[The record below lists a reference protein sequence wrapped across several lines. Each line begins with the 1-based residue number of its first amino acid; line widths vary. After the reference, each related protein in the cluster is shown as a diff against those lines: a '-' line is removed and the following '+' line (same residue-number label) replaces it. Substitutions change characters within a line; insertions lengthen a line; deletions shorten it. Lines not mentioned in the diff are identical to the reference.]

1 MNPRWRISRIL
12 GCVLSVISWL
22 ISASVAIGVEPK
34 SEVVVLFSSDTGL
47 PATEAIRRGFRA
59 VLHPNDDNGPDLYE
73 EYLDAARF
81 PGPAHLKAMASLL
94 EAKYSG
100 RPVDVVVALGPTALE
115 FARQRKEKLFPGAKL
130 VFAGIREERAGKLIL
145 PPDSFGIVSK
155 LDPVETL
162 KLALD
167 LQPKARQGFIITG
180 SASFDKSWEAIA
192 RTKLA
197 SFEPRL
203 SLTFLAGLPLESV
216 LERVSALP
224 PDSIVIHLSMF
235 EDGTGRTF
243 VPREVAGKIASA
255 ANAPVYSVYDTYIGQ
270 GIVGGYMDTFDAVG
284 LAVGSLVQK
293 ILAGEQPTGGAIRE
307 AETHKFVVDWR
318 QMARWTLNAANL
330 PQGTEIRFREPSVW
344 DQYKSYILAFT
355 AVLLLQ
361 SALLILGEIRSRK
374 LAGQLAGES
383 KERMEMA
390 VTSADIGL
398 WNWNAKSDTVWTSE
412 RCKELLMLDGRASL
426 TRDEFIDRLRA
437 PDRPLALKRMAD
449 ALASGVP
456 CIAEYPIDLPDGSER
471 WILSRALAKGGYKD
485 KGPRD
490 HILGVVMD
498 ITERKRNED
507 AIRESEERYRVLAET
522 ASDAIITIDR
532 KSVIL
537 FANPAA
543 EKIFGHAVSEMLG
556 NDLTMLM
563 PDYLR
568 RVHQVSV
575 DRYLG
580 NGERHISW
588 EGVELPGLHK
598 DGSLIPLE
606 LSFAE
611 YISDGERRFT
621 GIVRNVSD
629 RKRAEEELRES
640 EERYRNVVE
649 TQSELICRYRP
660 DTTLTFVNDAYCRY
674 FNRSRRDL
682 VGAKWVDLIPQ
693 PARAAVLRHMKS
705 IIAHAHTVS
714 YEHEVQRPDGTVGWQ
729 HWTDRVIL
737 DADGGVVEIQG
748 VGRDLTELRQ
758 AESEAVR
765 HRQEL
770 AHLTRVSVVGALSGA
785 LAHELNQPLTA
796 ILSNAQAA
804 VRLISRDPVDAVEIG
819 QILQDIVDDDKRA
832 GHVIQHLRSLLKKDS
847 AIRTRI
853 QVNDLITVSLAI
865 CHSDLI
871 LKGVPVSQRL
881 AADLPEIDA
890 DPVQI
895 QQVLLNLIM
904 NACEAMNGKPAK
916 DRLLLI
922 KSERRDALLRIS
934 VVDSGDGIPAEAIKE
949 LYQPFFT
956 TKSLGLGLGLPIC
969 KWIIEAHGGRLAA
982 KNNSGGG
989 ATFFIELPIAE
1000 EQRHDRPVSDSVF
1013 G

>member
-1 MNPRWRISRIL
+1 M
-12 GCVLSVISWL
+12 
-22 ISASVAIGVEPK
+22 
-34 SEVVVLFSSDTGL
+34 

-59 VLHPNDDNGPDLYE
+59 ILHPNENGGPDLYE

-81 PGPAHLKAMASLL
+81 PGPAHLETMASLL
-94 EAKYSG
+94 EKKYSG
-100 RPVDVVVALGPTALE
+100 RTVDVIVAVGPTALD
-115 FARQRKEKLFPGAKL
+115 FSLQHKAKLFPAAKL
-130 VFAGIREERAGKLIL
+130 VFAGIREERAGDLVL
-145 PPDSFGIVSK
+145 PPDSLGIVSK
-155 LDPVETL
+155 LNPAETL
-162 KLALD
+162 ELALD
-167 LQPKARQGFIITG
+167 LQPKARQGYVITG
-180 SASFDKSWEAIA
+180 SAAFDKSWEAIA

-216 LERVSALP
+216 LERVSAVP

-318 QMARWTLNAANL
+318 QMSRWRLDAANL
-330 PQGTEIRFREPSVW
+330 PQSTEIRFREPSVW
-344 DQYKSYILAFT
+344 DQYKSYILAFA

-361 SALLILGEIRSRK
+361 SALLILGGIRSRK
-374 LAGQLAGES
+374 LASQLAAES
-383 KERMEMA
+383 KERMELA

-398 WNWNAKSDTVWTSE
+398 WNWNAKSNTVWTSE

-426 TRDEFIDRLRA
+426 TRDEFIGRLRVD
-437 PDRPLALKRMAD
+437 DRPIALKRMAD
-449 ALASGVP
+449 ALASGLP
-456 CIAEYPIDLPDGSER
+456 CVAEYPIDLPDGSER
-471 WILSRALAKGGYKD
+471 WILSRALAKGGHKD
-485 KGPRD
+485 NGPRD

-498 ITERKRNED
+498 ITERKRGE
-507 AIRESEERYRVLAET
+507 AEVLQHRRE
-522 ASDAIITIDR
+522 
-532 KSVIL
+532 
-537 FANPAA
+537 
-543 EKIFGHAVSEMLG
+543 
-556 NDLTMLM
+556 LT
-563 PDYLR
+563 
-568 RVHQVSV
+568 
-575 DRYLG
+575 
-580 NGERHISW
+580 
-588 EGVELPGLHK
+588 
-598 DGSLIPLE
+598 
-606 LSFAE
+606 
-611 YISDGERRFT
+611 
-621 GIVRNVSD
+621 
-629 RKRAEEELRES
+629 
-640 EERYRNVVE
+640 
-649 TQSELICRYRP
+649 
-660 DTTLTFVNDAYCRY
+660 
-674 FNRSRRDL
+674 
-682 VGAKWVDLIPQ
+682 
-693 PARAAVLRHMKS
+693 
-705 IIAHAHTVS
+705 
-714 YEHEVQRPDGTVGWQ
+714 
-729 HWTDRVIL
+729 
-737 DADGGVVEIQG
+737 
-748 VGRDLTELRQ
+748 
-758 AESEAVR
+758 
-765 HRQEL
+765 
-770 AHLTRVSVVGALSGA
+770 HLTRVSVVGALSGA

-819 QILQDIVDDDKRA
+819 LILQDIVDDDKRA

-847 AIRTRI
+847 ATRTRVQI
-853 QVNDLITVSLAI
+853 NELITVSLAI

-871 LKGVPVSQRL
+871 LKGVPVSKRL

-956 TKSLGLGLGLPIC
+956 TKSLGLGLGLP
-969 KWIIEAHGGRLAA
+969 
-982 KNNSGGG
+982 
-989 ATFFIELPIAE
+989 
-1000 EQRHDRPVSDSVF
+1000 
-1013 G
+1013 